1 MFLFVKKSF
10 LCKLSQEF
18 VFIIKEAVM
27 PLSEKK
33 LKIYQKYYRIV
44 LKPLREFDNGTGHPV
59 VMMQESRADKGLEGD
74 SWMSLMCPCD
84 LKWKWEMFGT
94 PKKRTM
100 FMTGDSSHCAAQEDA
115 REIVRSDIRR
125 KYQDVWATMSLAES
139 ANDIWQ
145 KFCAGEYMG
154 EHNVGLLYVQD
165 VERLLG
171 TTPDVLNVQI
181 GAVKNAQGEV
191 VSPTRVEHI
200 SCPSKAIRS
209 AIFELKKRKL
219 VDLNGMILIPYKESF
234 RFPQELHHKFAY
246 WIEVPLGWPNGE
258 AGDCFMFML
267 YAKIMQAT
275 NWKSGEDVFGPENI
289 PTMTAVWKEQC
300 TTKWLPLL
308 DHRLPGLPEDE
319 RHEVLTQIPIEKWI
333 AWLSMIRKEIL
344 SAES

>member
-1 MFLFVKKSF
+1 
-10 LCKLSQEF
+10 
-18 VFIIKEAVM
+18 M

-219 VDLNGMILIPYKESF
+219 VDLNGMILIPYRESF
-234 RFPQELHHKFAY
+234 CFPEELHHKFAY
-246 WIEVPLGWPNGE
+246 WIEIPLGWPNGE
-258 AGDCFMFML
+258 AGDCFMFTL